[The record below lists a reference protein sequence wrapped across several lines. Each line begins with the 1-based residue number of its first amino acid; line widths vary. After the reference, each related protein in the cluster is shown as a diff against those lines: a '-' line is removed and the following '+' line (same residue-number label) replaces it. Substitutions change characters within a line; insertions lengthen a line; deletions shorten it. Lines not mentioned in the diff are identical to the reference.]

1 MRRKDFELLVVYHW
15 MIAMKVFIIFLQK
28 TVGSIVLRYI
38 MTPQEAEIYALKVT
52 NWLISNQ
59 DLLDV
64 FMRSTGVSEATI
76 KSDFHDGVF
85 LAAIL
90 DFLLLDDNWVI
101 AACNAMQL
109 EPDTMHT
116 ARLLLPGGERVNWT

>member
-1 MRRKDFELLVVYHW
+1 
-15 MIAMKVFIIFLQK
+15 
-28 TVGSIVLRYI
+28 
-38 MTPQEAEIYALKVT
+38 MTSQEAEIYAIKVT

-64 FMRSTGVSEATI
+64 FMSSTGVNEATI

-85 LAAIL
+85 LAAVL

-101 AACNAMQL
+101 AACDAMQL
-109 EPDTMHT
+109 EPDAMLT
-116 ARLLLPGGERVNWT
+116 ARLVLPVGERVNWT

>member
-1 MRRKDFELLVVYHW
+1 
-15 MIAMKVFIIFLQK
+15 
-28 TVGSIVLRYI
+28 
-38 MTPQEAEIYALKVT
+38 MTSQEAEIYAFKVT

-59 DLLDV
+59 DLLNV
-64 FMRSTGVSEATI
+64 FMSSTGVNEATI

-85 LAAIL
+85 LASVL

-101 AACNAMQL
+101 AASDAMQL
-109 EPDTMHT
+109 EPDAMYS

>member
-1 MRRKDFELLVVYHW
+1 M
-15 MIAMKVFIIFLQK
+15 
-28 TVGSIVLRYI
+28 
-38 MTPQEAEIYALKVT
+38 MTSQEAEIYALKVT
-52 NWLISNQ
+52 TWLISNQ

-64 FMRSTGVSEATI
+64 FMNSTGVSEAAI

-101 AACNAMQL
+101 AACDAMHL
-109 EPDTMHT
+109 EPDEMHS
-116 ARLLLPGGERVNWT
+116 ARLLLPGGEKVNWT

>member
-1 MRRKDFELLVVYHW
+1 
-15 MIAMKVFIIFLQK
+15 
-28 TVGSIVLRYI
+28 

-59 DLLDV
+59 DLLDI

-101 AACNAMQL
+101 AACHAMKL
-109 EPDTMHT
+109 EPDAMHT
-116 ARLLLPGGERVNWT
+116 ARLMLPGGE

>member
-1 MRRKDFELLVVYHW
+1 
-15 MIAMKVFIIFLQK
+15 
-28 TVGSIVLRYI
+28 
-38 MTPQEAEIYALKVT
+38 MTSQEAEIYALKVT
-52 NWLISNQ
+52 NWLISNK

-64 FMRSTGVSEATI
+64 FMSSTGVSEATI

-101 AACNAMQL
+101 AACDAMKLEPEAMQ
-109 EPDTMHT
+109 T

>member
-1 MRRKDFELLVVYHW
+1 
-15 MIAMKVFIIFLQK
+15 
-28 TVGSIVLRYI
+28 

-64 FMRSTGVSEATI
+64 FMNSTGVSEAAI

-90 DFLLLDDNWVI
+90 DFLLLDDKWVI
-101 AACNAMQL
+101 AACDAMHL
-109 EPDTMHT
+109 EPDEMHS

>member
-1 MRRKDFELLVVYHW
+1 M
-15 MIAMKVFIIFLQK
+15 
-28 TVGSIVLRYI
+28 
-38 MTPQEAEIYALKVT
+38 MTSQEAEIYALKVT
-52 NWLISNQ
+52 TWLISNQ

-64 FMRSTGVSEATI
+64 FMNSTGVSEAAI

-90 DFLLLDDNWVI
+90 DFLLLDDKWVI
-101 AACNAMQL
+101 AACDAMHL
-109 EPDTMHT
+109 EPDEMHS

>member
-1 MRRKDFELLVVYHW
+1 
-15 MIAMKVFIIFLQK
+15 
-28 TVGSIVLRYI
+28 

-64 FMRSTGVSEATI
+64 FMSSTGVSEATI
-76 KSDFHDGVF
+76 KSDFYDVVF

-101 AACNAMQL
+101 AACHAMQL
-109 EPDTMHT
+109 EPAAMHT
-116 ARLLLPGGERVNWT
+116 ARLMLPGGERVNWT

>member
-1 MRRKDFELLVVYHW
+1 
-15 MIAMKVFIIFLQK
+15 
-28 TVGSIVLRYI
+28 
-38 MTPQEAEIYALKVT
+38 MTSREAEIYALKVT

-64 FMRSTGVSEATI
+64 FMNSTGVSEATI
-76 KSDFHDGVF
+76 KSDFHDGAF
-85 LAAIL
+85 LAAVL

-109 EPDTMHT
+109 EPDAMLS
-116 ARLLLPGGERVNWT
+116 ARLLLPGGKRVNWT

>member
-1 MRRKDFELLVVYHW
+1 
-15 MIAMKVFIIFLQK
+15 
-28 TVGSIVLRYI
+28 
-38 MTPQEAEIYALKVT
+38 MTSQEAEIYALKVT

-59 DLLDV
+59 DVLDI
-64 FMRSTGVSEATI
+64 FMSSTGVSEATI

-101 AACNAMQL
+101 AASDAMQL
-109 EPDTMHT
+109 EPDAMYS

>member
-1 MRRKDFELLVVYHW
+1 
-15 MIAMKVFIIFLQK
+15 
-28 TVGSIVLRYI
+28 

-101 AACNAMQL
+101 AACLPLQL
-109 EPDTMHT
+109 CHHFQKRGLKKLDSWN
-116 ARLLLPGGERVNWT
+116 LDNF

>member
-1 MRRKDFELLVVYHW
+1 M
-15 MIAMKVFIIFLQK
+15 
-28 TVGSIVLRYI
+28 
-38 MTPQEAEIYALKVT
+38 MTSQEAEIYALKVT
-52 NWLISNQ
+52 TWLISNQ

-64 FMRSTGVSEATI
+64 FMNSTGVSEAAI

-90 DFLLLDDNWVI
+90 DFVLLDDKWVI
-101 AACNAMQL
+101 AACDAMHL
-109 EPDTMHT
+109 EPDEMHS

>member
-1 MRRKDFELLVVYHW
+1 
-15 MIAMKVFIIFLQK
+15 
-28 TVGSIVLRYI
+28 
-38 MTPQEAEIYALKVT
+38 MTSQEAEIYAIKVT

-64 FMRSTGVSEATI
+64 FMSSTGVNEATI

-85 LAAIL
+85 LVAVL
-90 DFLLLDDNWVI
+90 DFLLLDDNWVVD
-101 AACNAMQL
+101 ACDAMQL
-109 EPDTMHT
+109 EPDAMHT

>member
-1 MRRKDFELLVVYHW
+1 MNPR
-15 MIAMKVFIIFLQK
+15 
-28 TVGSIVLRYI
+28 
-38 MTPQEAEIYALKVT
+38 EAEIYALKVT

-64 FMRSTGVSEATI
+64 FMNSTGVSEATI

-85 LAAIL
+85 LAAVL

-101 AACNAMQL
+101 AACDAMQL
-109 EPDTMHT
+109 EPEAMHF
-116 ARLLLPGGERVNWT
+116 ARLLLPGGERANWT

>member
-1 MRRKDFELLVVYHW
+1 
-15 MIAMKVFIIFLQK
+15 
-28 TVGSIVLRYI
+28 

-90 DFLLLDDNWVI
+90 DFLLLDDNWVT
-101 AACNAMQL
+101 AACHAMQL
-109 EPDTMHT
+109 EPDAMHT
-116 ARLLLPGGERVNWT
+116 ARLMLPGGERVNWT

>member
-1 MRRKDFELLVVYHW
+1 M
-15 MIAMKVFIIFLQK
+15 
-28 TVGSIVLRYI
+28 
-38 MTPQEAEIYALKVT
+38 MTLQEAEIYALKVT
-52 NWLISNQ
+52 TWLISNQ

-64 FMRSTGVSEATI
+64 FMNSTGVSEAAI

-90 DFLLLDDNWVI
+90 DFLLLDDKWVI
-101 AACNAMQL
+101 AACDAMHL
-109 EPDTMHT
+109 EPDEMHS

>member
-1 MRRKDFELLVVYHW
+1 
-15 MIAMKVFIIFLQK
+15 
-28 TVGSIVLRYI
+28 
-38 MTPQEAEIYALKVT
+38 MTSREAEIYALKVT

-64 FMRSTGVSEATI
+64 FMNSTGVSEATI
-76 KSDFHDGVF
+76 KSDFHDGAF
-85 LAAIL
+85 LAAVL

-109 EPDTMHT
+109 EPDAMLS
-116 ARLLLPGGERVNWT
+116 ARLLLPGCKRVNWT

>member
-1 MRRKDFELLVVYHW
+1 
-15 MIAMKVFIIFLQK
+15 
-28 TVGSIVLRYI
+28 
-38 MTPQEAEIYALKVT
+38 MTSQEAEIYALKVT

-64 FMRSTGVSEATI
+64 FMSSTGVSEATI

-85 LAAIL
+85 LAAVL

-101 AACNAMQL
+101 DACDAMQL
-109 EPDTMHT
+109 EPDAMQT
-116 ARLLLPGGERVNWT
+116 ARLMLPGGERVNWT

>member
-1 MRRKDFELLVVYHW
+1 
-15 MIAMKVFIIFLQK
+15 
-28 TVGSIVLRYI
+28 
-38 MTPQEAEIYALKVT
+38 MTSREAEIYALKVT
-52 NWLISNQ
+52 NWLISNK

-64 FMRSTGVSEATI
+64 FMSSTGVSEATI
-76 KSDFHDGVF
+76 KSDYHDSVF

-101 AACNAMQL
+101 AACDAMQL
-109 EPDTMHT
+109 EPEAMQT

>member
-1 MRRKDFELLVVYHW
+1 
-15 MIAMKVFIIFLQK
+15 
-28 TVGSIVLRYI
+28 
-38 MTPQEAEIYALKVT
+38 MTSQQAEIYALKVT

-64 FMRSTGVSEATI
+64 FMSSTGVSEATI

-85 LAAIL
+85 LAAVL
-90 DFLLLDDNWVI
+90 DFLLLDDNWVVD
-101 AACNAMQL
+101 ACDAMQL
-109 EPDTMHT
+109 EPEAMQT